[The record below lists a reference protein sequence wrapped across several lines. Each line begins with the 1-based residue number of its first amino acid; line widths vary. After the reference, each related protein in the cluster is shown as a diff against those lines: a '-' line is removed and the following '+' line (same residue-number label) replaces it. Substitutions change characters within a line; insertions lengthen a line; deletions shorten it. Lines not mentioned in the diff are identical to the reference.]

1 MKLTDSLMNTVAFA
15 QAKDAELAWVDGVI
29 HTAAAGDD
37 TGGGGDMLPVLDVF
51 PQTEASAI
59 LVPP

>member
-1 MKLTDSLMNTVAFA
+1 MNTVDFA

-29 HTAAAGDD
+29 HTTADDD
-37 TGGGGDMLPVLDVF
+37 TGGGGGDMLPVLDVF

-59 LVPP
+59 TVP